1 METLPNQSNPRLPDR
16 TTSRALDDED
26 VEIHPRSAMSTDRP
40 ELPSM
45 SVVAPCHNEAASLPE
60 LHRRCMSALE
70 TRTSSLELILVDD
83 GSTDPTSEV
92 AAELARHDPRVRAIR
107 LSRNF
112 GKEAAMLA
120 GLRAATGDVIGI
132 LDADLQH
139 PPELLS
145 IMTDRLLSDDVD
157 QVVAKRDRQ
166 GESWS
171 RTALSKFYYRLVN
184 RLTEVPITDGEGDF
198 RVMSRRAVD
207 SLLSMS
213 ERIRFSKGLFS
224 WIGYPRSTVTYQNVT
239 RETGSS
245 SWSFRSLLNYA
256 LDGVL
261 AFSDK
266 PLHAVLRSGAIVVA
280 LAVFYVIWLLVG
292 WLTRG
297 VSVPGYLTT
306 VGVIVLLGGMQM
318 VCIGIIGL
326 YVGRIYTE
334 VKRRPT
340 YFVSET
346 TGVGY
351 PVGTM
356 QSGSEATRCHCQT
369 NHQTSS
375 ASPPH
380 HEQPDDEGREDATHS
395 EPTQP

>member
-1 METLPNQSNPRLPDR
+1 
-16 TTSRALDDED
+16 
-26 VEIHPRSAMSTDRP
+26 
-40 ELPSM
+40 M

-83 GSTDPTSEV
+83 GSTDSTSEV
-92 AAELARHDPRVRAIR
+92 ASDLAKQDPRVRAIR

-145 IMTDRLLSDDVD
+145 TMTDRLLSDPVD

-166 GESWS
+166 GEAWS

-207 SLLSMS
+207 ALLSMS
-213 ERIRFSKGLFS
+213 ERIRFSKGLFA
-224 WIGYPRSTVTYQNVT
+224 WIGYPRSTVTYENVT

-245 SWSFRSLLNYA
+245 SWSFKSLLNYA

-266 PLHAVLRSGAIVVA
+266 PLHAVLRSGAMVVA

-292 WLTRG
+292 WLIRG

-306 VGVIVLLGGMQM
+306 VGIIVLLGGMQM

-346 TGVGY
+346 TGMGH
-351 PVGTM
+351 PVGTT
-356 QSGSEATRCHCQT
+356 QCEFEATRCHCQASR
-369 NHQTSS
+369 QTSS
-375 ASPPH
+375 PPPPR
-380 HEQPDDEGREDATHS
+380 HEHPDDEGRVEATHS